1 MRRSTRLINSATI
14 CLMLACGA
22 VIAQKPESKPDQ
34 TKTKSGQDDKAQRIG
49 ILSVRLPISVKQK
62 NKFVPGLIQ
71 RNFEVYEDNKK
82 QVIDS
87 FQSPSQL
94 PLRVA
99 LLMDSSES
107 VKLKLP
113 FEKDAAEDFVST
125 VTNYRRRDL
134 VLFATFDSNVEMHQ
148 DFTDSQELLIKG
160 IKKVKAGGYTRMY
173 DAVHRIIEEKM
184 ASLAGSDARAI
195 VLIISDGEDTA
206 SERSLKEAIEIAQR
220 YDVTVFGISTK
231 NISGITSGNVEG
243 SDDRDLR
250 RLCEETGGQVFLPS
264 QKLELFR
271 SFSYVADDLRHEYVL
286 NYRPDNQDRTGKKRS
301 IKVKL
306 ISADGHLF
314 HKQGYTY

>member
-1 MRRSTRLINSATI
+1 MNSVILCLI
-14 CLMLACGA
+14 LAGVA
-22 VIAQKPESKPDQ
+22 VTAQEPESRTGDARPDQ
-34 TKTKSGQDDKAQRIG
+34 TKPQPGQGDKPQRIG
-49 ILSVRLPISVKQK
+49 VLSVRLPISVKRK
-62 NKFVPGLIQ
+62 NKFVPGLMQ

-87 FQSPSQL
+87 FQAPSQL
-94 PLRVA
+94 PLRIA

-107 VKLKLP
+107 VKLKLK

-125 VTNYRRRDL
+125 VTTYRRKDQ

-160 IKKVKAGGYTRMY
+160 IRKIKAGGYTRMY
-173 DAVHRIIEEKM
+173 DAVHRVVEEKM
-184 ASLAGSDARAI
+184 ASLAGTDARAV
-195 VLIISDGEDTA
+195 VLIISDGADTA
-206 SERSLKEAIEIAQR
+206 SERALKEAIEIAQR

-243 SDDRDLR
+243 SDDKDLR

-264 QKLELFR
+264 QKLELFK
-271 SFSYVADDLRHEYVL
+271 SFSLVAEDLRHEYVL
-286 NYRPDNQDRTGKKRS
+286 NYRPDNQDKTGKKRS

-306 ISADGHLF
+306 ISADGNLF